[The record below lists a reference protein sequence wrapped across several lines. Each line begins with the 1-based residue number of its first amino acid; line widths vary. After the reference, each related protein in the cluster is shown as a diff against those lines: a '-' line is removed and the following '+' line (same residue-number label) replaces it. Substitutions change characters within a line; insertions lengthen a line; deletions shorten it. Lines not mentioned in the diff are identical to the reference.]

1 MNPYWGLDFFQFFPV
16 FFSRCFQLITGALS
30 YKELASDEIQV
41 FVLVL
46 ISIAAALIGTLLVL
60 KRMTMLANSLSHTIL
75 LGIVI
80 AYLLISANGGEGLTI
95 NFPILI
101 AAALVTGILTTVLT
115 QVLHQVIKLQEDAS
129 IGLVFTTLF
138 ALGIIL
144 VTLYTRNAHIGLEI
158 VMGNADA
165 LHLNDLKVALGVAL
179 TNIFFVVLFFK
190 EWRLVCFDQ
199 GLAAS
204 LGFRPSLFNYL
215 LMLLTSAT
223 AISAF
228 RAVGVLLF
236 LAFLVGLPLT
246 ARLLTDNMRKVI
258 LLACGIG
265 LLCSLIAVALSRH
278 FLTVYHAPLST
289 SGLVV
294 TIIGLAFLVSLGLR
308 SFSTSKYRLFA
319 RFKPFS
325 GE

>member
-1 MNPYWGLDFFQFFPV
+1 MNPYWELNFFQFFPV
-16 FFSRCFQLITGALS
+16 FFGRLFQLLTGALAW
-30 YKELASDEIQV
+30 KDLASDEVQ
-41 FVLVL
+41 VLVL
-46 ISIAAALIGTLLVL
+46 AFISIASALIGSLLVL

-75 LGIVI
+75 VGIVI
-80 AYLLISANGGEGLTI
+80 AYLLLAAQGGQELSI

-101 AAALVTGILTTVLT
+101 AAALATGILTTVLT
-115 QVLHQVIKLQEDAS
+115 QVLSHVIKLQEDAS
-129 IGLVFTTLF
+129 IGLVFTSLF
-138 ALGIIL
+138 ALGVIL

-165 LHLNDLKVALGVAL
+165 LHLNDLKIALGVAM
-179 TNIFFVVLFFK
+179 TNAVFVLLFFK
-190 EWRLVCFDQ
+190 EWKLICFDQ
-199 GLAAS
+199 GLASS
-204 LGFRPSLFNYL
+204 LGFRPALFNYL

-246 ARLLTDNMRKVI
+246 ARLLTHHLGTMI
-258 LLACGIG
+258 FLACGIG
-265 LLCSLIAVALSRH
+265 IVCSIGAVALSRH

-294 TIIGLAFLVSLGLR
+294 VMIGVAFALALGKKKLSSRLCVISPFL
-308 SFSTSKYRLFA
+308 A
-319 RFKPFS
+319 
-325 GE
+325 

>member
-1 MNPYWGLDFFQFFPV
+1 MNPYWGLNFFQFFPV
-16 FFSRCFQLITGALS
+16 FFTRMAQLLTGALTWR
-30 YKELASDEIQV
+30 ELASDEIQV
-41 FVLVL
+41 LVLGL

-60 KRMTMLANSLSHTIL
+60 KKMTMLANSLSHTIL
-75 LGIVI
+75 LGII
-80 AYLLISANGGEGLTI
+80 TAYLLLSSRGGEGLSI

-101 AAALVTGILTTVLT
+101 TAALATGIITTVLT
-115 QVLHQVIKLQEDAS
+115 QVLHQVFKLQEDAS
-129 IGLVFTTLF
+129 IGLVFTALF

-165 LHLNDLKVALGVAL
+165 LHLNDLKIALGVAL

-190 EWRLVCFDQ
+190 EWKLVCFDQ
-199 GLAAS
+199 GLASS

-246 ARLLTDNMRKVI
+246 ARLLTDNLRKG
-258 LLACGIG
+258 LFLASGIG
-265 LLCSLIAVALSRH
+265 LICSLVAVALSRH
-278 FLTVYHAPLST
+278 ILTVHHAPLST

-294 TIIGLAFLVSLGLR
+294 TIIGLAFLIALSPRLAK
-308 SFSTSKYRLFA
+308 SFTNRKSRV
-319 RFKPFS
+319 
-325 GE
+325 

>member
-1 MNPYWGLDFFQFFPV
+1 MNPYEGLNFFQFFPV
-16 FFSRCFQLITGALS
+16 FFVRLFQGNA
-30 YKELASDEIQV
+30 LASDEIQIY
-41 FVLVL
+41 VLAL
-46 ISIAAALIGTLLVL
+46 ISIASALIGSLLVL

-80 AYLLISANGGEGLTI
+80 AYLLFGGI
-95 NFPILI
+95 AMNFKVLI
-101 AAALVTGILTTVLT
+101 TAALLTGIITTVFTQILT
-115 QVLHQVIKLQEDAS
+115 HIIKLQEDAS
-129 IGLVFTTLF
+129 IGLVFTALF

-165 LHLNDLKVALGVAL
+165 LHLNDVKIALGVML
-179 TNIFFVVLFFK
+179 TNVLFVILFFK
-190 EWRLVCFDQ
+190 EWKLTCFDQ
-199 GLAAS
+199 GLASS
-204 LGFRPSLFNYL
+204 LGFRPALFNYL

-246 ARLLTDNMRKVI
+246 ARLLTHNLRTMI

-265 LLCSLIAVALSRH
+265 VVCSLVAVGLSRH
-278 FLTVYHAPLST
+278 MLTVYNAPLST
-289 SGLVV
+289 AGLVV
-294 TIIGLAFLVSLGLR
+294 VIIGFAFLVALFLR
-308 SFSTSKYRLFA
+308 PFTKRQSTV
-319 RFKPFS
+319 
-325 GE
+325 

>member
-1 MNPYWGLDFFQFFPV
+1 MNPYEGLNFFQFFPV
-16 FFSRCFQLITGALS
+16 FFVRLFQGNA
-30 YKELASDEIQV
+30 LASDEIQI
-41 FVLVL
+41 FVLAL
-46 ISIAAALIGTLLVL
+46 ISIASALIGSLLVL

-80 AYLLISANGGEGLTI
+80 AYLFLGGDGLTI
-95 NFPILI
+95 NFQVLI
-101 AAALVTGILTTVLT
+101 TAALATGIITTVLT
-115 QVLHQVIKLQEDAS
+115 QILTHIIKLQEDAS
-129 IGLVFTTLF
+129 IGLVFTALF

-165 LHLNDLKVALGVAL
+165 LHLNDVKIALGVML
-179 TNIFFVVLFFK
+179 TNTIFILLFFK
-190 EWRLVCFDQ
+190 EWKLICFDQ
-199 GLAAS
+199 GLASS
-204 LGFRPSLFNYL
+204 LGFRPALFNYL

-246 ARLLTDNMRKVI
+246 ARLLTHNLRTMI

-265 LLCSLIAVALSRH
+265 VVCSLVAVGLSRH
-278 FLTVYHAPLST
+278 MLTVYNAPLST
-289 SGLVV
+289 AGLVV
-294 TIIGLAFLVSLGLR
+294 VIIGLAFVVALGVR
-308 SFSTSKYRLFA
+308 VIRTRGRREQKSPKVDFN
-319 RFKPFS
+319 
-325 GE
+325 

>member
-1 MNPYWGLDFFQFFPV
+1 MNPYWGANFFQFFPL
-16 FFSRCFQLITGALS
+16 FFSRLFKLLTGSLS
-30 YKELASDEIQV
+30 WSQLASDEIQV
-41 FVLVL
+41 FVLGL

-75 LGIVI
+75 LGIVV
-80 AYLLISANGGEGLTI
+80 AYLLLSAAGGGNLEL
-95 NFPILI
+95 NFRVLVL
-101 AAALVTGILTTVLT
+101 AALVTGIVTTVLT
-115 QVLHQVIKLQEDAS
+115 QLLHHVFKLQEDAS
-129 IGLVFTTLF
+129 IGLVFTALF
-138 ALGIIL
+138 ALGIVL

-165 LHLNDLKVALGVAL
+165 LHLNDLKVSLGVAL
-179 TNIFFVVLFFK
+179 TNVFFIVLFFK
-190 EWRLVCFDQ
+190 EWKLVCFDQ
-199 GLAAS
+199 GLATS

-246 ARLLTDNMRKVI
+246 ARLITNNFGKC
-258 LLACGIG
+258 LLWAAGIG
-265 LLCSLIAVALSRH
+265 VVCSLVAVALSRH
-278 FLTVYHAPLST
+278 FLSVYHAPLST

-294 TIIGLAFLVSLGLR
+294 TIIGLVFFMTLGLMGIR
-308 SFSTSKYRLFA
+308 K
-319 RFKPFS
+319 KVII
-325 GE
+325 

>member
-1 MNPYWGLDFFQFFPV
+1 MNPYWELNFFQFFPV
-16 FFSRCFQLITGALS
+16 FFGRLFQS
-30 YKELASDEIQV
+30 KELAPDEIQV
-41 FVLVL
+41 FVLAL
-46 ISIAAALIGTLLVL
+46 ISIASALIGSLLVL

-80 AYLLISANGGEGLTI
+80 AYLFLSAQGGEQLTI
-95 NFPILI
+95 NFSVLI
-101 AAALVTGILTTVLT
+101 AAAVVTGLITTVLT
-115 QVLHQVIKLQEDAS
+115 QVLNHVIKLQEDAS
-129 IGLVFTTLF
+129 IGLVFTALF

-165 LHLNDLKVALGVAL
+165 LHFNDLKIALGVAL
-179 TNIFFVVLFFK
+179 TNVFFILLFFK
-190 EWRLVCFDQ
+190 EWKLICFDQ
-199 GLAAS
+199 GLASS
-204 LGFRPSLFNYL
+204 LGFRPALFNYL

-246 ARLLTDNMRKVI
+246 ARLLTHNLKNM
-258 LLACGIG
+258 LLLSCGIG
-265 LLCSLIAVALSRH
+265 VVCSLVAVALSRH

-294 TIIGLAFLVSLGLR
+294 VLIGLAFAVVMVSTR
-308 SFSTSKYRLFA
+308 SRKNV
-319 RFKPFS
+319 KI
-325 GE
+325 

>member
-1 MNPYWGLDFFQFFPV
+1 MSPYWGKTFFQFFPL
-16 FFSRCFQLITGALS
+16 FFERLFLFLTGKLPWS
-30 YKELASDEIQV
+30 QLASDEIQV
-41 FVLVL
+41 FVLGL

-80 AYLLISANGGEGLTI
+80 AYLLVFSKMGTELVI

-101 AAALVTGILTTVLT
+101 VAALVTGILTTLLT
-115 QVLHQVIKLQEDAS
+115 QFLHQVIKLQEDAS

-138 ALGIIL
+138 ALGILL
-144 VTLYTRNAHIGLEI
+144 VTLYTRNAHIGVEI

-165 LHLNDLKVALGVAL
+165 LHFNDLKIASATALMNV
-179 TNIFFVVLFFK
+179 FFILLFFK
-190 EWRLVCFDQ
+190 EWKLICFDQ

-204 LGFRPSLFNYL
+204 FGFRPAFFNYL

-228 RAVGVLLF
+228 RAVGVVLF

-246 ARLLTDNMRKVI
+246 ARLLSHHFRTN
-258 LLACGIG
+258 LLLSCAIG
-265 LLCSLIAVALSRH
+265 LICSLAAVALSRH
-278 FLTVYHAPLST
+278 LLTVYQMPIST
-289 SGLVV
+289 AGLTV
-294 TIIGLAFLVSLGLR
+294 TLIGGAFLCALV
-308 SFSTSKYRLFA
+308 
-319 RFKPFS
+319 FKQGSRYLTFRKNI
-325 GE
+325 G